1 MTELVLE
8 AGTHR
13 LIGAGI
19 VGPNAGESIA
29 EAALAIEVGA
39 DAGDV
44 GMTVHPHPTLS
55 GTVGMAAEGFE
66 GTIIDPYLPGAR
78 TSRTGRERCRRVPD
92 SIPDRRPVDTE
103 HEE

>member
-1 MTELVLE
+1 L
-8 AGTHR
+8 
-13 LIGAGI
+13 
-19 VGPNAGESIA
+19 IA
-29 EAALAIEVGA
+29 EAALAIEMGA

-55 GTVGMAAEGFE
+55 ETVGMAAEGFE
-66 GTIIDPYLPGAR
+66 GTITDPYLPRSTHQPHGA
-78 TSRTGRERCRRVPD
+78 GRCRRVPD

>member
-1 MTELVLE
+1 VTKLVLD

-19 VGPNAGESIA
+19 AGPDAGEWIA
-29 EAALAIEVGA
+29 EAAPAIEMGA

-44 GMTVHPHPTLS
+44 SMTVHPHPTLVEAV
-55 GTVGMAAEGFE
+55 GTAAEASE
-66 GTIIDPYLPGAR
+66 GTITGLDLPP
-78 TSRTGRERCRRVPD
+78 TDHQPHGREGRRVPD
-92 SIPDRRPVDTE
+92 SIPDRRPVDTD

>member
-13 LIGAGI
+13 LIGAGT
-19 VGPNAGESIA
+19 VGPTADELIA
-29 EAALAIEVGA
+29 EAALAIDALAIEMGA

-55 GTVGMAAEGFE
+55 ETVGMAAEALE
-66 GTIIDPYLPGAR
+66 GSITDPYLPR
-78 TSRTGRERCRRVPD
+78 ST
-92 SIPDRRPVDTE
+92 
-103 HEE
+103 H

>member
-1 MTELVLE
+1 VTNLVLD

-19 VGPNAGESIA
+19 AGPDAGEWIA
-29 EAALAIEVGA
+29 EAAPAIEMGA

-44 GMTVHPHPTLS
+44 SMTVNPHPTLVEAV
-55 GTVGMAAEGFE
+55 GTAAEASE
-66 GTIIDPYLPGAR
+66 GTITGLDLPP
-78 TSRTGRERCRRVPD
+78 TDHQPHGREGRRVPD
-92 SIPDRRPVDTE
+92 SIPDRRPVDTD

>member
-13 LIGAGI
+13 LISAGI

-55 GTVGMAAEGFE
+55 ETVGMAAEVFE
-66 GTIIDPYLPGAR
+66 GTIIDLYLPR
-78 TSRTGRERCRRVPD
+78 SQ
-92 SIPDRRPVDTE
+92 
-103 HEE
+103 H